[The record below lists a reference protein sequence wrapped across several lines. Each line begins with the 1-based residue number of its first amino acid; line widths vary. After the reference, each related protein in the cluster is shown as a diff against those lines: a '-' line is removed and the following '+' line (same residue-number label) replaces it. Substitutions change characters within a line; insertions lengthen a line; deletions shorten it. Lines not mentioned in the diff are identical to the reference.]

1 VWIVHLGFH
10 LCYRG
15 LSADLFMIYP
25 YPDCGSPQERN
36 RFPFHGAPIQ
46 AKDCDARDR
55 DHGIVIAN
63 AARVFSE

>member
-1 VWIVHLGFH
+1 
-10 LCYRG
+10 
-15 LSADLFMIYP
+15 MIYP